1 MNKKYTPE
9 GAMNKKYIL
18 STAFLEGLSVLI
30 IEIAGARAIA
40 PFYGT
45 SLRVWTSQITAT
57 LLFLALG
64 YGLGG
69 RLSRVSG
76 RWNLPSVFWG
86 AGIWLG
92 FFPWIRPSVLTVTA
106 LVPGVALGSLLA
118 ASVLFGPPL
127 LCLGAVSPLLIQRLQ
142 EGDRGGAAAG
152 GIFFTNTLGGLAGGW
167 LTALVLIP
175 HVPLRVILAATGLT
189 LALLGSVWA
198 WNLRK
203 PAVALVLPVILFI
216 GLLAAPKPALS
227 VAIGGE
233 YQGMQ
238 GVLLYSKASCTGLVQ
253 VLDIQK
259 QGLSQGII
267 LMLDGINQGGME
279 KESGLSIY
287 PFMEYLSYL
296 SWSYHPQAKRALIL
310 GLGPG
315 LLAKQL
321 VTRGLDVDV
330 VEIEPRM
337 QEVAKK
343 FFGLPANVRVHLE
356 DGRSFLNRSQEKWDL
371 IYMDCFAGENAP
383 WYLLTTE
390 GMGVMHDHLSPGG
403 RLLVNTVTQENGSPG
418 LARIEAGLMQ
428 VFPQVEVFVSR
439 VNKQQIYD
447 VVNACLVAGAD
458 LKPVQRGYY
467 NGKMLPYI
475 EQSVKDLLPRRR
487 LAQAGAVPPHDDL
500 TDLEAVDA
508 DFRLVWRRETMFYL
522 SPQLLG
528 N

>member
-1 MNKKYTPE
+1 MNKKSAPA

-92 FFPWIRPSVLTVTA
+92 LFPWIRPSVLTVTA
-106 LVPGVALGSLLA
+106 MVTGVAQGSLLA

-152 GIFFTNTLGGLAGGW
+152 GIFFTNTMGGLAGGW

-189 LALLGSVWA
+189 LALLGSLWA

-203 PAVALVLPVILFI
+203 PAVALVLPAILFI
-216 GLLAAPKPALS
+216 GLLAAPKPAQS
-227 VAIGGE
+227 IAIGE
-233 YQGMQ
+233 YQG
-238 GVLLYSKASCTGLVQ
+238 VVLYSKASCMGLVQ
-253 VLDIQK
+253 VLNIQK
-259 QGLSQGII
+259 QGLNQGMI
-267 LMLDGINQGGME
+267 LLLDGINQGGME
-279 KESGLSIY
+279 RESGLTIY
-287 PFMEYLSYL
+287 PFAEYLSYF
-296 SWSYHPQAKRALIL
+296 SWSYHPQAKRALLL
-310 GLGPG
+310 GLGTG
-315 LLAKQL
+315 VLAKQL
-321 VTRGLDVDV
+321 VARGLEVDA

-337 QEVAKK
+337 QEVAKT

-356 DGRSFLNRSQEKWDL
+356 DGRAFLNRSQEKWDL
-371 IYMDCFAGENAP
+371 IYLDCFAGENPP

-390 GMGVMHDHLSPGG
+390 GMGVMHDHLAPGG
-403 RLLVNTVTQENGSPG
+403 RLLVNTVTRESGSPG

-428 VFPQVEVFVSR
+428 VFPQVDVFVDR
-439 VNKQQIYD
+439 LKDQQVYN
-447 VVNACLVAGAD
+447 VVNACLVAGAN
-458 LKPVQRGYY
+458 LKPVQNGYK
-467 NGKMLPYI
+467 GKMLPPI
-475 EQSVKDLLPRRR
+475 EQCVKDLLPRRR
-487 LAQAGAVPPHDDL
+487 PAQARALPTHDDL
-500 TDLEAVDA
+500 TDLESVDA
-508 DFRLVWRRETMFYL
+508 DFRLEWRRETLSYL
-522 SPQLLG
+522 SPQMLG

>member
-1 MNKKYTPE
+1 MEP
-9 GAMNKKYIL
+9 
-18 STAFLEGLSVLI
+18 AFCVL
-30 IEIAGARAIA
+30 GC
-40 PFYGT
+40 GD
-45 SLRVWTSQITAT
+45 V
-57 LLFLALG
+57 
-64 YGLGG
+64 
-69 RLSRVSG
+69 V
-76 RWNLPSVFWG
+76 
-86 AGIWLG
+86 G
-92 FFPWIRPSVLTVTA
+92 FFSLGPSVLTVTA
-106 LVPGVALGSLLA
+106 LVPGVAMGSLLA

-152 GIFFTNTLGGLAGGW
+152 GIFFTNTMGGLAGGW

-175 HVPLRVILAATGLT
+175 HVPLRLILAATGLT

-203 PAVALVLPVILFI
+203 PAVALLLPVILFM
-216 GLLAAPKPALS
+216 GLLVAPKPALS

-233 YQGMQ
+233 YQGLQ

-279 KESGLSIY
+279 RESGLSIY
-287 PFMEYLSYL
+287 SFMEYLSYL
-296 SWSYHPQAKRALIL
+296 SWSYHPKAKRALIL

-321 VTRGLDVDV
+321 VARGLEVDV

-337 QEVAKK
+337 QEVAKA

-439 VNKQQIYD
+439 VDKQQIYD

-458 LKPVQRGYY
+458 LKPVQRGY

-475 EQSVKDLLPRRR
+475 KQSVKDLLPRRR